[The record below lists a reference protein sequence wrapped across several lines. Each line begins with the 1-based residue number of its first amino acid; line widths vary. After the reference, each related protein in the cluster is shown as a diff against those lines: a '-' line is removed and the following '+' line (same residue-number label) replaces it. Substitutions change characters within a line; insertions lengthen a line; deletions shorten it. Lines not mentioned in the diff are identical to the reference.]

1 MGFTSIGLIVSL
13 YFVQDV
19 YLRTSRQMRYLDL
32 EAKSP
37 LYTHFLETLEG
48 LTTIRA
54 FGWQQAFKTTSNS
67 YLDLSQQPYYL
78 LYCIQRWLTLVLQLL
93 IGAMAVVVVGLA
105 VDIRS
110 TTNAGNLGVSL
121 TTILSFNTNVQF
133 LLTWWTTLETS
144 LGAISRTRSFEQQT
158 PREDKPG
165 ENMATSGHW
174 PERGEIVLRD
184 VSASYGYVELN
195 LFVCCV
201 DCLYP
206 YLGMLGLRC
215 HIYLYTL

>member
-1 MGFTSIGLIVSL
+1 MAALISLGSSYMGLTSIGLIASL

-19 YLRTSRQMRYLDL
+19 YLRTSRQMRFLDL

-54 FGWQQAFKTTSNS
+54 FGWQEAFKTTSS
-67 YLDLSQQPYYL
+67 KYLDSSQQPYYL
-78 LYCIQRWLTLVLQLL
+78 MYCIQRWLTLVLQLL
-93 IGAMAVVVVGLA
+93 IGGMAVVVVGLA
-105 VDIRS
+105 VGIRS
-110 TTNAGNLGVSL
+110 TTNAGNLGIAL

-144 LGAISRTRSFEQQT
+144 LGAISRTRSFEQET
-158 PREDKPG
+158 PREDRPG
-165 ENMATSGHW
+165 ENMVTSEHW

-184 VSASYGYVELN
+184 VSATYGYVELN
-195 LFVCCV
+195 PFVCRNH
-201 DCLYP
+201 CLY
-206 YLGMLGLRC
+206 L
-215 HIYLYTL
+215 